1 MTIYSFR
8 ITRKQL
14 LDPWSS
20 GTSTDC
26 TNQGCGLVS
35 GQTVSTESSGPDEDP
50 FVGTNR
56 RHVSDDEHLLCW
68 HPFVGTVM
76 GLFRKLGRQVEQFKT
91 DAEEAA
97 EEYEAYQCE
106 DCGMRF
112 NEQYEQCSE
121 CGSRKIARRG
131 QE

>member
-1 MTIYSFR
+1 
-8 ITRKQL
+8 
-14 LDPWSS
+14 
-20 GTSTDC
+20 
-26 TNQGCGLVS
+26 
-35 GQTVSTESSGPDEDP
+35 
-50 FVGTNR
+50 
-56 RHVSDDEHLLCW
+56 
-68 HPFVGTVM
+68 M